1 MEKEQKRVDL
11 ISEEVEEQLRKWHD
25 ADPEK
30 RAVIVIAI
38 EDEGDAAHVENY
50 INGKGGTL
58 VEAIYSTLSDN
69 DKENKLASLMR
80 RAVMMYSLEGACN
93 SLEGALNSLEHFT
106 KKLEAMMN
114 SGEETSDKEGKQ

>member
-38 EDEGDAAHVENY
+38 EDDCNAAHVENY

-58 VEAIYSTLSDN
+58 VDAIYSTLSDHDKGN
-69 DKENKLASLMR
+69 DLALLMR
-80 RAVMMYSLEGACN
+80 RAVMMYSLEGAC
-93 SLEGALNSLEHFT
+93 NSLEHFT

>member
-1 MEKEQKRVDL
+1 MDMEKEQKRVDL
-11 ISEEVEEQLRKWHD
+11 ISDEVAEQLSKWHD

-38 EDEGDAAHVENY
+38 EDDCNAAHVENY

-58 VEAIYSTLSDN
+58 VDAIYSTLSDHDKGN
-69 DKENKLASLMR
+69 DLALLMR
-80 RAVMMYSLEGACN
+80 RAVMMYSLEGAC
-93 SLEGALNSLEHFT
+93 NSLEHFT

-114 SGEETSDKEGKQ
+114 SGEETSDKEGEQ

>member
-11 ISEEVEEQLRKWHD
+11 ISDEVAEQLSKWHD

-38 EDEGDAAHVENY
+38 EDDCNAAHVENY

-58 VEAIYSTLSDN
+58 VDAIYSTLSDHDKGN
-69 DKENKLASLMR
+69 DLALLMR
-80 RAVMMYSLEGACN
+80 RAVMMYSLEGAC
-93 SLEGALNSLEHFT
+93 NSLEHFT

-114 SGEETSDKEGKQ
+114 SGEETSDKEGEQ

>member
-11 ISEEVEEQLRKWHD
+11 ISDEVAEQLSKWHD

-38 EDEGDAAHVENY
+38 EDEGDAAHVENF

-58 VEAIYSTLSDN
+58 VDAIYSTLSDR
-69 DKENKLASLMR
+69 DKGNKLASLMR

-93 SLEGALNSLEHFT
+93 SLEHFT

-114 SGEETSDKEGKQ
+114 SREETSDKEGKQ

>member
-1 MEKEQKRVDL
+1 MEKEQKKVDL
-11 ISEEVEEQLRKWHD
+11 ISNEVAEQLSKWHD

-38 EDEGDAAHVENY
+38 EDEGDAAHVENF

-58 VEAIYSTLSDN
+58 VEAIYSTLSDH
-69 DKENKLASLMR
+69 DKGNKLASLMR

-93 SLEGALNSLEHFT
+93 SLEHFT

-114 SGEETSDKEGKQ
+114 SREETSDKEGKQ

>member
-11 ISEEVEEQLRKWHD
+11 ISEEVAEQLSKWHD

-38 EDEGDAAHVENY
+38 EDEGDAAHVENF

-58 VEAIYSTLSDN
+58 VEAIYSTLRDH
-69 DKENKLASLMR
+69 DKGNKLASLMR

-93 SLEGALNSLEHFT
+93 SLEHFT

-114 SGEETSDKEGKQ
+114 SREKTSDKEGKQ